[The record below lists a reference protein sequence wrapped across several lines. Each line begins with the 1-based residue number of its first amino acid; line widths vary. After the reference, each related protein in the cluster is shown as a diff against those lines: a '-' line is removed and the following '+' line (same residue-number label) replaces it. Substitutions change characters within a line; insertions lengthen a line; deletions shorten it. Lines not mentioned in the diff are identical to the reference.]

1 MNIKPLG
8 WIRCLSSNLTFQV
21 ALKGSPSTWKV
32 KVWTYSCCF
41 TLAPHLVTWLFFITL
56 FLLGF
61 FFLLLQVIFFHCISF
76 DEQKCFWPFL
86 PFKLPARG
94 AKRSLVDGL
103 QLIHSWI
110 ATLVTYP
117 ISPPFSPST
126 GSITTSVSGQRA
138 MLSSSDLFQRIVRA
152 NSCKGLEEPA
162 QFLKYFFEI
171 LILTMIS
178 KHPQ

>member
-1 MNIKPLG
+1 MSKNVFGLF
-8 WIRCLSSNLTFQV
+8 CHSNCQQEV
-21 ALKGSPSTWKV
+21 QREA
-32 KVWTYSCCF
+32 
-41 TLAPHLVTWLFFITL
+41 
-56 FLLGF
+56 
-61 FFLLLQVIFFHCISF
+61 
-76 DEQKCFWPFL
+76 FWMDPNC
-86 PFKLPARG
+86 
-94 AKRSLVDGL
+94 
-103 QLIHSWI
+103 IHSCI

-178 KHPQ
+178 KDPQ